1 MALGGKKSGN
11 IHSLSGSDK
20 AKLQAKFDN
29 AEHDIISSEP
39 DDNPI
44 LASILYTIQNLSED
58 IDSLRTYTDS
68 ELKGL
73 IATNTDA
80 TGAGG
85 MVEFSKKL
93 ATVRTIGGIE
103 FDGSANIDLPG
114 VNGEG
119 NQNTSGNAGTANT
132 LRSARTIGGVSF
144 DGSANI
150 NLPGVNTTGN
160 QDTSGTAAEATILE
174 TARTIGGV
182 SFDGSAN
189 INLPGVNTSGNQNT
203 TGTAANAT
211 NATNAYGYKGSNTD
225 YMLMPKD
232 FYMVNSTSN
241 YTGGYIT
248 IPAGGECHAQVSLP
262 IGSSLTK
269 KTLTINSS
277 QVIASVVTVY
287 AVPFDGI
294 GSPTITMVTG
304 GALGKQMTIS
314 GSKFDASKY
323 YVWIK
328 ISLSD
333 DNSATRV
340 YGGTLTFTNT

>member
-1 MALGGKKSGN
+1 MAVKN
-11 IHSLSGSDK
+11 TN
-20 AKLQAKFDN
+20 Q
-29 AEHDIISSEP
+29 
-39 DDNPI
+39 
-44 LASILYTIQNLSED
+44 
-58 IDSLRTYTDS
+58 IDSETGTTF
-68 ELKGL
+68 
-73 IATNTDA
+73 TNL
-80 TGAGG
+80 TGATKAAEIAERFDDSKADNILPGDDALSYLSKKIDEVATEIDFINASRSDRG
-85 MVEFSKKL
+85 SVEFAKKL
-93 ATVRTIGGIE
+93 ATTRKIGGVS
-103 FDGSANIDLPG
+103 FNGSANIDLPG
-114 VNGEG
+114 VNTAG
-119 NQNTSGNAGTANT
+119 NQDTSGTAASASVLAT
-132 LRSARTIGGVSF
+132 ARTIGGVSF

-189 INLPGVNTSGNQNT
+189 INLPGVNTSGNQDT
-203 TGTAANAT
+203 TGNAATATSAATAT
-211 NATNAYGYKGSNTD
+211 NAKGYKGSNTT

-241 YTGGYIT
+241 YAGGYIT

-262 IGSSLTK
+262 IGSSLNK

-287 AVPFDGI
+287 AVPFDGV
-294 GSPTITMVTG
+294 GSPTLTMATG
-304 GALGKQMTIS
+304 GALGKAITLS
-314 GSKFDASKY
+314 ASKFVASTY

-328 ISLSD
+328 INLSD

-340 YGGTLTFTNT
+340 YGGTLTFTNS

>member
-80 TGAGG
+80 TGVGG
-85 MVEFSKKL
+85 NVEFAKKL
-93 ATVRTIGGIE
+93 ATARTIGGVS
-103 FDGSANIDLPG
+103 FNGSANIDLPG
-114 VNGEG
+114 VNSAG
-119 NQNTSGNAGTANT
+119 NQNTTGNADSANT

-211 NATNAYGYKGSNTD
+211 NAYGYKGSNTD

-248 IPAGGECHAQVSLP
+248 IPAGGECHAQLSLP
-262 IGSSLTK
+262 IGSSLK
-269 KTLTINSS
+269 SQTIKVNSN
-277 QVIASVVTVY
+277 QVIANAVNVY
-287 AVPFDGI
+287 GVPFDGV
-294 GSPTITMVTG
+294 GSPTLTLATG
-304 GALGKQMTIS
+304 SLGKDIDIGAGAKT
-314 GSKFDASKY
+314 FNASTHY
-323 YVWIK
+323 IWIK
-328 ISLSD
+328 ITLTD

-340 YGGTLTFTNT
+340 YGANIGFKNG

>member
-1 MALGGKKSGN
+1 MALNSKKSGN
-11 IHSLSGSDK
+11 IHNLSGSDK
-20 AKLQAKFDN
+20 AKLQAKFDG
-29 AEHDIISSEP
+29 AEHDIISTEP
-39 DDNPI
+39 DDFPI
-44 LASILYTIQNLSED
+44 LASIMYTIQNLSED
-58 IDSLRTYTDS
+58 IDALRTYTDS

-73 IATNTDA
+73 IATNTTA

-114 VNGEG
+114 VNSTG
-119 NQNTSGNAGTANT
+119 NQNTTGNAGSAST

-211 NATNAYGYKGSNTD
+211 NAYGYKGSNTD

-248 IPAGGECHAQVSLP
+248 IPAGGECHAQLSLP
-262 IGSSLTK
+262 VGSSINK
-269 KTLTINSS
+269 KTITINSS
-277 QVIASVVTVY
+277 QVVASVVTVY
-287 AVPFDGI
+287 AVPFDGV
-294 GSPTITMVTG
+294 GSATLILATG
-304 GALGKQMTIS
+304 GALGKAITLS
-314 GSKFDASKY
+314 ASKFVASTY

-328 ISLSD
+328 ITLTD

-340 YGGTLTFTNT
+340 YGANIGFKNG

>member
-1 MALGGKKSGN
+1 MALSGKKSGN
-11 IHSLSGSDK
+11 IHSLSGNDK
-20 AKLQAKFDN
+20 LKLKAKFDN

-44 LASILYTIQNLSED
+44 LASIIYTIQNLSED

-73 IATNTDA
+73 IATNTTA
-80 TGAGG
+80 TGVGG

-93 ATVRTIGGIE
+93 ATARKIGGVS
-103 FDGSANIDLPG
+103 FNGDSNIDLPG
-114 VNGEG
+114 VNTAG
-119 NQNTSGNAGTANT
+119 NQDTTGTAASASVLET
-132 LRSARTIGGVSF
+132 ARTIGGVSF

-189 INLPGVNTSGNQNT
+189 INLPGVNTSGNQDT
-203 TGTAANAT
+203 TGNAATAT
-211 NATNAYGYKGSNTD
+211 NAKGYKGSNTT

-241 YTGGYIT
+241 YAGGYIT
-248 IPAGGECHAQVSLP
+248 IPSGGECHAQLSLP
-262 IGSSLTK
+262 VGSSLNK
-269 KTLTINSS
+269 KTITIHSS
-277 QVIASVVTVY
+277 QVITNVVTVS
-287 AVPFDGI
+287 AVPFDGV
-294 GSPTITMVTG
+294 GSPTTTLATK
-304 GALGKQMTIS
+304 GALGKAINLLN
-314 GSKFDASKY
+314 GSKFNASTHY
-323 YVWIK
+323 LWIK
-328 ISLSD
+328 INLSD

-340 YGGTLTFTNT
+340 YGGTLTFTNS

>member
-1 MALGGKKSGN
+1 MALSGKKSGN
-11 IHSLSGSDK
+11 IHNLSGSDK

-80 TGAGG
+80 TGVGG
-85 MVEFSKKL
+85 NVEFAKKL
-93 ATVRTIGGIE
+93 ATARTIGGVS
-103 FDGSANIDLPG
+103 FNGSANIDLPG
-114 VNGEG
+114 VNSAG
-119 NQNTSGNAGTANT
+119 NQNTTGNADSANT

-189 INLPGVNTSGNQNT
+189 INLPGVNTSGNQDT
-203 TGTAANAT
+203 TGNAATAT
-211 NATNAYGYKGSNTD
+211 NAKGYKGSNTT

-241 YTGGYIT
+241 YAGGYIT

>member
-11 IHSLSGSDK
+11 IHNLSGSDK
-20 AKLQAKFDN
+20 AKLQAKFDSS
-29 AEHDIISSEP
+29 EHDIISTEP
-39 DDNPI
+39 DDFPI
-44 LASILYTIQNLSED
+44 LASIMYTIQNLSED
-58 IDSLRTYTDS
+58 IDALRSFTDT
-68 ELKGL
+68 ELKAL
-73 IATNTDA
+73 ITTNTTA

-103 FDGSANIDLPG
+103 FDGSANINLPG

-211 NATNAYGYKGSNTD
+211 NAYGYKGSNTD

-248 IPAGGECHAQVSLP
+248 IPAGGECHVQLSLP
-262 IGSSLTK
+262 VGSSINK
-269 KTLTINSS
+269 KTITINSS
-277 QVIASVVTVY
+277 QVVASVVTVY
-287 AVPFDGI
+287 AVPFDGV
-294 GSPTITMVTG
+294 GSPTVTMATG
-304 GALGKQMTIS
+304 GALGKAITLSASQ
-314 GSKFDASKY
+314 FVASKY

-328 ISLSD
+328 ISLSA

-340 YGGTLTFTNT
+340 YGGTLTFKNG

>member
-1 MALGGKKSGN
+1 MALSDKKSGN
-11 IHSLSGSDK
+11 IHNLSGSDK
-20 AKLQAKFDN
+20 AKLQTKFDN

-44 LASILYTIQNLSED
+44 LASIMYTIQNLSED
-58 IDSLRTYTDS
+58 IDALRSFTDT
-68 ELKGL
+68 ELKAL
-73 IATNTDA
+73 ITTNTTA

-103 FDGSANIDLPG
+103 FDGSANINLPG

-189 INLPGVNTSGNQNT
+189 INLPGVNTSGNQDT
-203 TGTAANAT
+203 TGNAATAT
-211 NATNAYGYKGSNTD
+211 NAKGYKGSNTT

-241 YTGGYIT
+241 YAGGYIT
-248 IPAGGECHAQVSLP
+248 IPAGGECHAQLSLP
-262 IGSSLTK
+262 VGSSLNK
-269 KTLTINSS
+269 KTITINSS

-287 AVPFDGI
+287 AVPFDGV
-294 GSPTITMVTG
+294 GSPTLTMATG
-304 GALGKQMTIS
+304 GALGKAITLS
-314 GSKFDASKY
+314 ASKFNASTY

-328 ISLSD
+328 ISLND

-340 YGGTLTFTNT
+340 YGGTLTFTNS